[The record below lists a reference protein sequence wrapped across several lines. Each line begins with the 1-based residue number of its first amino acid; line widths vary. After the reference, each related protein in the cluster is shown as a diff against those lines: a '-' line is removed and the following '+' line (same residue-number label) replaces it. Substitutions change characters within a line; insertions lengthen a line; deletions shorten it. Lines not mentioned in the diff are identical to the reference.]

1 MSVGEVLGRV
11 LLLLRMRMELRML
24 IWLLKELLLW
34 RMSVSGELK
43 LECRFM
49 FWVLL
54 VRLFL
59 M

>member
-34 RMSVSGELK
+34 RMRVSGELK

-49 FWVLL
+49 LWELL